1 MRIVLTNRSKLMPE
15 ITVWD
20 STFKSVKSKYSVGGD
35 LYFDFPVEP
44 SADYIVECAF
54 IGVNQPYADR
64 QDSGAYELT
73 VLSVK

>member
-1 MRIVLTNRSKLMPE
+1 MPT

-20 STFKSVKSKYSVGGD
+20 STFKSVKSEYSVGGD
-35 LYFDFPVEP
+35 LHINFQVEP
-44 SADYIVECAF
+44 SADHIVECAF
-54 IGVNQPYADR
+54 IGVNQIHADP